1 MLKRARVIFLAV
13 ALAGC
18 GTNTMINPV
27 AEQTIPRP
35 AAGKAQIVFLRPSNY
50 FPEMA
55 SLLYEVGAGK
65 DTFIAPIGGMN
76 KVVYDVAPGRW
87 LFMSNN
93 GVMAHFLKA
102 DLEAGKRYYVLV
114 RPIHGYGFQLRP
126 LRKDGTTDY
135 NTSVREFPVWL
146 VGTTS
151 VEASDSAAATISR
164 AQSGFDKTK
173 AAGWAEW
180 QAKSASQI
188 SELTL
193 IREDGFAS

>member
-1 MLKRARVIFLAV
+1 MLKRARVMFLAV
-13 ALAGC
+13 ALAAC
-18 GTNTMINPV
+18 GTNTMIKPA

-55 SLLYEVGAGK
+55 SLLYEIGGDK

-76 KVVYDVAPGRW
+76 KVVYDVAPGQR

-102 DLEAGKRYYVLV
+102 DLQAGKRYYVLV
-114 RPIHGYGFQLRP
+114 RPIP
-126 LRKDGTTDY
+126 DGTTDY

-146 VGTTS
+146 AGTTR
-151 VEASDSAAATISR
+151 VEASDSAAATINR

-173 AAGWAEW
+173 AAGWAEF
-180 QAKSASQI
+180 QAKSASQL
-188 SELTL
+188 SELTMTQA
-193 IREDGFAS
+193 DGFDL

>member
-1 MLKRARVIFLAV
+1 
-13 ALAGC
+13 
-18 GTNTMINPV
+18 
-27 AEQTIPRP
+27 
-35 AAGKAQIVFLRPSNY
+35 
-50 FPEMA
+50 
-55 SLLYEVGAGK
+55 
-65 DTFIAPIGGMN
+65 
-76 KVVYDVAPGRW
+76 
-87 LFMSNN
+87 
-93 GVMAHFLKA
+93 MAHFLKA
-102 DLEAGKRYYVLV
+102 DLESGKRYYVLV

>member
-1 MLKRARVIFLAV
+1 MFSRARVIFLAV

-18 GTNTMINPV
+18 GTNTMIKPA
-27 AEQTIPRP
+27 AEQAIPRP
-35 AAGKAQIVFLRPSNY
+35 APGKAQIVFLRPSDY

-55 SLLYEVGAGK
+55 SLLYEVGADK
-65 DTFIAPIGGMN
+65 DTFIAPIGGVN
-76 KVVYDVAPGRW
+76 KVVYDVAPGQR

-102 DLEAGKRYYVLV
+102 DLEAGKRYFVLV

-126 LRKDGTTDY
+126 LRKNGTTDY
-135 NTSVREFPVWL
+135 NTSVREFPAWL
-146 VGTTS
+146 AETTR

-173 AAGWAEW
+173 ATGLAEW
-180 QAKSASQI
+180 QTKSASQI

-193 IREDGFAS
+193 TREDGFD